1 MGGES
6 MEELEISG
14 KTVEEATHKAEEQ
27 LAMSRDQFEVV
38 VVKEGRSGVFGIGS
52 EESVIKVKP
61 LVTSE
66 EDVVEVAKE
75 VIETLLRLM
84 GVTGVVETSSDEMP
98 VSFNIEG
105 EDLGILIGRRGQALS
120 CLQYIVRLVV
130 AGRLKAWLPLNVDVC
145 GYKGRRRES
154 LQRLAMRL
162 AEQVGLRRRAIT
174 LEPMPPDERRIV
186 HLALANHPDV
196 VTNSIG
202 EGEDRKVVIL
212 LRRE

>member
-1 MGGES
+1 

-14 KTVEEATHKAEEQ
+14 KTVEEATNKAEEQ
-27 LAMSRDQFEVV
+27 LGMSRDQFEVV
-38 VVKEGRSGVFGIGS
+38 VVKEGKSGILGIGS
-52 EESVIKVKP
+52 EESVIRVKP
-61 LVTSE
+61 LAMPR
-66 EDVVEVAKE
+66 EDIVKVATEVL
-75 VIETLLRLM
+75 ETLLRLM
-84 GVTGVVETSSDEMP
+84 GVTGVVEVSSGDMP

-105 EDLGILIGRRGQALS
+105 DDLGILIGRRGQALS
-120 CLQYIVRLVV
+120 CLQHIVRLVV
-130 AGRLKAWLPLNVDVC
+130 AGRLKTWLPLNVDVC

-154 LQRLAMRL
+154 LERLALRL

-186 HLALANHPDV
+186 HLALADHPDV